1 MKARMPIVIVVAAL
15 LFTPLVLSQDYRA
28 ADEGQRPAGS
38 ATVILPDKFLRGFD
52 PVTVYFSSN
61 QGPGKQTAD
70 EGPKILKIKPG
81 WPGAWFWLDR
91 KTLQF
96 RPAEPWPAL
105 RRFAVAAKGKNRV
118 LTTMMSAPA
127 KMSPASGSNNLKP
140 FRTFT
145 LTFPQALPIRYL
157 KKMINLEIAE
167 LPGLSSSA
175 RYRVK
180 DWNIAR
186 LPRRSHRDAGVYA
199 VTLDREVPEGR
210 QLQVKISLALGDEGK
225 VLWTGRLSV
234 RPPFRLESVGC
245 AGMHMPIHGDVKV
258 PVEMALACGHHG
270 ETPRLV
276 FTAPVSSLTLTALK
290 KLVKLEP
297 AVRDLGFQIHGRRV
311 ALKGKF
317 SPDTIYR
324 MTLGSSPIKDQD
336 RRKLQDPGDVQVF
349 FYLGRRQP
357 FLRWGQARAILE
369 LRGPRMIPLS
379 GYGEP
384 RADVRIY
391 RIDPLHEGLWP
402 FPHSP
407 IVIDEESPP
416 PFPGEEP
423 ERKEEDLNYVT
434 PHDLNRHLRL
444 LGSPLVSK
452 VVDLPLAKKSSTTNF
467 GLDIGRLLDK
477 AVGRR
482 QPGHYLVGLRRLT
495 GPPRRIYVRVQVT
508 DLSLTSVEERDRVI
522 FYVRSI
528 DSAEPV
534 SGAKIVI
541 EAVDEPEKPLWGK
554 KRRPPRMVAKM
565 LKTDSKGR
573 AVLSLQKHWRRIH
586 RIHVHKGADALV
598 LDPRDPPPRFAQNH
612 WSPWGQWLHWI
623 TEESIPEP
631 KNDRLLG
638 FVFTERAIYRPGE
651 KVYIKGYVRS
661 RLLGQ
666 FKRPEGDYLL
676 KIQGPGGKE
685 WTRAV
690 SFTPLYG
697 FSTEFQ
703 EQDIPTGSY
712 SVGLYRKKPY
722 TEVARRHFKIEA
734 YRIPTFEV
742 QLVAPDKVPNDG
754 PFTIKAVARY
764 YAGGSVSGQP
774 IEWRVTRRSYHHVP
788 EGWEDYLF
796 ASSTQF
802 SRGGRARPPES
813 IHGAGELTINPAL
826 DMDGSA
832 RTYVIEATVTGVDNQ
847 QASALAFT
855 RALPPFVLGM
865 KLGRYLEK
873 PTTIKPEILAIG
885 VDDKPKE
892 KQKVTVRLFRRTWH
906 SHLRETDFATGK
918 ASYVTEQ
925 QDQKILEKVVYTG
938 KKPVRPALKIKTSG
952 VYVVELV
959 ARDKL
964 GRVQTLS
971 ADLYVGGKEPMAWKK
986 PRQGVFELST
996 DKKKYRPGDTAKLV
1010 VKSPFTKGKLLIIL
1024 EEPRRNKYIY
1034 AEVEGGKAVYKIP
1047 IQPEYV
1053 PNLPVHVVLMRGRL
1067 GESVASDERYR
1078 PQTLA
1083 SSLDIEIEPT
1093 GNKVYVGIQHPV
1105 TVQPGSTVPVTVTL
1119 QDDRKKPLSGEIT
1132 LWLVDEAV
1140 LSLAD
1145 EASLDPSDYL
1155 IQRNNRRTSIR
1166 DTRNRVVGRIQE
1178 EEEPAGDGDEEA
1190 KEDEARLPG
1199 KRRVRK
1205 TFMTVPFYQ
1214 ATLNVG
1220 RSGRITVPVKMSDDL
1235 TNFKVRVVAASGF
1248 SRMGYRQNR
1257 LRVRLPVLVQP
1268 QLPRFVRQGDRFW
1281 AGGVG
1286 RLVEGPEGAGA
1297 VAVRVLG
1304 LLKEKSWKK
1313 KIILKRT
1320 QAESHIFPVEARTQD
1335 PTVPTTLTV
1344 RMDIVRL
1351 KDKVGD
1357 AFEVKIPLLPDRT
1370 VEHFAYFEELKP
1382 GLVKLKAF
1390 PEEPR
1395 DGQATQE
1402 IVVSAVP
1409 GVLEL
1414 LAGLDYLEGYP
1425 HGCLEQK
1432 LSRIMPQMAVGDLLR
1447 KLGLNDHYA
1456 LQVGEHAKRLLDE
1469 IGVFQDDAGSFAFWP
1484 GASGSVQL
1492 TAQAVRCMHMCR
1504 KVGVDVPQK
1513 SWNRAVAALKRALR
1527 SDYRGLRPGY
1537 RYNQQTIAMRALV
1550 QVGELDEHYMIGLYH
1565 HRKDMDLTSL
1575 ADLAAS
1581 MTAMN
1586 RADPRLFST
1595 NLAALK
1601 ESLWENVIFKLYR
1614 GKPTYKGI
1622 RWRRADWYSDYLGS
1636 RASTLAA
1643 VFESLCYL
1651 DPQNRKLGILR
1662 DALLSCAHAT
1672 GGFGSTHGSNRAIA
1686 ALLVYLA
1693 HARHESTN
1701 AQVALSEDGVLK
1713 LSEKNKVA
1721 HARVRSAKR
1730 QTVTLKGAAKVGAHV
1745 KYTYLPKAPGDQV
1758 DTLNQGFVVS
1768 RSATVI
1774 HEDNSANT
1782 HFEDKQGD
1790 KVALKVGDILEIHT
1804 RLLSQKQLYHVALVV
1819 PFAAGLEPL
1828 NPELKTSGPEARPSR
1843 SDSIQPTYV
1852 QRLDNEVRYYFT
1864 RLPKGTHTFHFR
1876 VRAACEG
1883 SFVHPASYAEQMYHQ
1898 EVRGRG
1904 AGMRIDV
1911 TGEHHSAA
1919 PHPRARQT
1927 TPPQP

>member
-1 MKARMPIVIVVAAL
+1 MKVRMPIVFVLASL
-15 LFTPLVLSQDYRA
+15 LFTPFVLSQDYRA

-38 ATVILPDKFLRGFD
+38 DTIILPEKFLRGFD

-61 QGPGKQTAD
+61 RGPGKRPAD
-70 EGPKILKIKPG
+70 DGPSILKVEPA

-105 RRFAVAAKGKNRV
+105 RRFSVKARGESRV
-118 LTTMMSAPA
+118 LTTMMSAPSR
-127 KMSPASGSNNLKP
+127 MSPASGSNNLKP

-145 LTFPQALPIRYL
+145 LTFPQSLPINYL
-157 KKMINLEIAE
+157 RKMINLEITE

-180 DWNIAR
+180 DWNIAQ
-186 LPRRSHRDAGVYA
+186 LPRRSHRDAAVYA
-199 VTLDREVPEGR
+199 VTLDREVPEGK

-234 RPPFRLESVGC
+234 RPPFRIQAVNC

-258 PVEMALACGHHG
+258 PEEMALSCGHYG
-270 ETPRLV
+270 ETPQLV
-276 FTAPVSSLTLTALK
+276 FTAPVSNLTLTSLK
-290 KLVKLEP
+290 KLVKMEP
-297 AVRDLGFQIHGRRV
+297 AVRDLSFQIYGSRV

-317 SPDTIYR
+317 TPDTLYR
-324 MTLGSSPIKDQD
+324 MTLGSAPIKDQD
-336 RRKLQDPGDVQVF
+336 QRKLQDPGDVRVF

-357 FLRWGQARAILE
+357 FLRWSQARAILE
-369 LRGPRMIPLS
+369 LKGPRMIPLS

-407 IVIDEESPP
+407 IVINEESPP

-423 ERKEEDLNYVT
+423 ERKEEDLNYVSA
-434 PHDLNRHLRL
+434 HELNRHLRL

-452 VVDLPLAKKSSTTNF
+452 VVDLPLAKKGSTTNF

-477 AVGRR
+477 AIGKRK
-482 QPGHYLVGLRRLT
+482 PGHYLVGLRRLT
-495 GPPRRIYVRVQVT
+495 GPPQRIYVRVQVT
-508 DLSLTSVEERDRVI
+508 DLSLTSVEEREQVI

-528 DSAEPV
+528 DSARPV

-541 EAVDEPEKPLWGK
+541 EAVDEPPKPPWGK
-554 KRRPPRMVAKM
+554 KRRAPQMVTKT

-573 AVLSLQKHWRRIH
+573 AVLSQQKQWRRIH
-586 RIHVHKGADALV
+586 RIHVHSGSDALV
-598 LDPRDPPPRFAQNH
+598 LDPRDPPPRFAHNH

-623 TEESIPEP
+623 TEENIPQP

-638 FVFTERAIYRPGE
+638 FLFTERPIYRPGE
-651 KVYIKGYVRS
+651 KVYIKGYVRN
-661 RLLGQ
+661 RLLGE
-666 FKRPEGDYLL
+666 FKKPGGSYLL

-685 WTRAV
+685 WTRPV
-690 SFTPLYG
+690 NFTALYG

-703 EQDIPTGSY
+703 EQDIPTGQY
-712 SVGLYRKKPY
+712 SVVLYRKKPY
-722 TEVARRHFKIEA
+722 QEVARRYFKIEA

-742 QLVAPDKVPNDG
+742 QLVAPEKVPNDG
-754 PFTIKAVARY
+754 PFKVKAVARY
-764 YAGGSVSGQP
+764 YAGGNVSGQP
-774 IEWRVTRRSYHHVP
+774 IEWRVTRRSHHHVP
-788 EGWEDYLF
+788 EGREGYLF

-813 IHGAGELTINPAL
+813 IHEEDVLNANGACELTINPAL

-847 QASALAFT
+847 QVSSLAFT
-855 RALPPFVLGM
+855 KALPPFVLGM
-865 KLGRYLEK
+865 KLQRYSEK
-873 PTTIKPEILAIG
+873 PTTIRPRILAIG
-885 VDDKPKE
+885 VDDKPKA

-925 QDQKILEKVVYTG
+925 QDKKIFEKVIYTD
-938 KKPVRPALKIKTSG
+938 KKPIRPPLKIKTSG
-952 VYVVELV
+952 VYVVELT

-971 ADLYVGGKEPMAWKK
+971 ADLYVGGKEPLAWKK

-996 DKKKYRPGDTAKLV
+996 DKKKYKPGETAKLII
-1010 VKSPFTKGKLLIIL
+1010 KSPFQKGELLIIL
-1024 EEPRRNKYIY
+1024 EEARRNKYVY
-1034 AEVEGGKAVYKIP
+1034 ARVEGGKAVYKIP
-1047 IQPEYV
+1047 IRSEYV

-1067 GESVASDERYR
+1067 GESSEGDERYR

-1083 SSLDIEIEPT
+1083 SSLDIEIEPSK
-1093 GNKVYVGIQHPV
+1093 NKVYVGIKHPK

-1119 QDDRKKPLSGEIT
+1119 KDDRKKPLSGEVT

-1145 EASLDPSDYL
+1145 EASLDPIDYM

-1178 EEEPAGDGDEEA
+1178 EEEPAGDGDEDAEKEMA
-1190 KEDEARLPG
+1190 KLPG

-1205 TFMTVPFYQ
+1205 TFMSVPYYQ
-1214 ATLNVG
+1214 ATLKVG
-1220 RSGRITVPVKMSDDL
+1220 RSGKITVPVKMSDDL

-1248 SRMGYRQNR
+1248 SRMGYLQTR

-1304 LLKEKSWKK
+1304 ILKEKSWKK
-1313 KIILKRT
+1313 KITLKRT
-1320 QAESHIFPVEARTQD
+1320 KAESHIFPVEARTED

-1370 VEHFAYFEELKP
+1370 VEHFAYFDEFKK
-1382 GLVKLKAF
+1382 GTVKLKAF

-1395 DGQATQE
+1395 DGKATQE

-1414 LAGLDYLEGYP
+1414 LASLDYLEGYP

-1432 LSRIMPQMAVGDLLR
+1432 LSRIMPQMAVGDLLK
-1447 KLGLNDHYA
+1447 KLGLNHHYA

-1469 IGVFQDDAGSFAFWP
+1469 IGVFQDDEGSFAFWP
-1484 GASGSVQL
+1484 GAVGSVQL
-1492 TAQAVRCMHMCR
+1492 TAQAVRFMHMCR
-1504 KVGVDVPQK
+1504 KIGVDVPQK
-1513 SWNRAVAALKRALR
+1513 GWNRAIAALKRALR

-1575 ADLAAS
+1575 ADLASAMS
-1581 MTAMN
+1581 MH
-1586 RADPRLFST
+1586 PRLFRT
-1595 NLAALK
+1595 NLEALK
-1601 ESLWENVIFKLYR
+1601 ENLWESVVFKLYK
-1614 GKPTYKGI
+1614 GKPIYKGI
-1622 RWRRADWYSDYLGS
+1622 RWRRSNWYSSYLGS
-1636 RASTLAA
+1636 RPSTLAA

-1651 DPQNRKLGILR
+1651 DPGNRKLSILR
-1662 DALLSCAHAT
+1662 DALLSFAHAT
-1672 GGFGSTHGSNRAIA
+1672 RGFGSTHSSSRAVA
-1686 ALLVYLA
+1686 ALVVYLV
-1693 HARHESTN
+1693 HAKHESID
-1701 AQVALSEDGVLK
+1701 AQVSLSENGVLK
-1713 LSEKNKVA
+1713 LSNKNKVG
-1721 HARVRSAKR
+1721 HAKVRTAKR
-1730 QTVTLKGAAKVGAHV
+1730 QTVTVKGAGKIGAHV
-1745 KYTYLPKAPGDQV
+1745 KYVYLPKAPGDQV

-1768 RSATVI
+1768 RNATII
-1774 HEDNSANT
+1774 HEDDSPNT
-1782 HFEDKQGD
+1782 HFNDKKGD
-1790 KVALKVGDILEIHT
+1790 KKTLKIGDILELHT
-1804 RLLSQKQLYHVALVV
+1804 RLLSQKRLYHVALVV

-1843 SDSIQPTYV
+1843 SDSIRPTYV
-1852 QRLDNEVRYYFT
+1852 QRMDNEVRYYFT
-1864 RLPKGTHTFHFR
+1864 SLPRGTHTFHFR
-1876 VRAACEG
+1876 VRATCEG
-1883 SFVHPASYAEQMYHQ
+1883 SFVHPAPYAEQMYHQ

-1904 AGMRIDV
+1904 VGMRIDV
-1911 TGEHHSAA
+1911 TGEHHK
-1919 PHPRARQT
+1919 PK
-1927 TPPQP
+1927 

>member
-1 MKARMPIVIVVAAL
+1 MKARIPIVVVVASL
-15 LFTPLVLSQDYRA
+15 LFTPLALSQDYRA

-38 ATVILPDKFLRGFD
+38 GTVILPEKFLRGFD
-52 PVTVYFSSN
+52 PVTAYFSSN
-61 QGPGKQTAD
+61 PGPGKQPAD
-70 EGPKILKIKPG
+70 AGHEILNIEPA
-81 WPGAWFWLDR
+81 WPGAWLWLDR

-105 RRFAVAAKGKNRV
+105 RRFSVKAKGEARV

-127 KMSPASGSNNLKP
+127 RMSPASGSNNLKP

-145 LTFPQALPIRYL
+145 LTFPQALPIHYL

-180 DWNIAR
+180 DWNIAQ
-186 LPRRSHRDAGVYA
+186 LPRRSHRDAAVYA

-210 QLQVKISLALGDEGK
+210 QLQVKVSLALGEEGK
-225 VLWTGRLSV
+225 VLWTGQLSV
-234 RPPFRLESVGC
+234 RPPFRLDAVSC
-245 AGMHMPIHGDVKV
+245 AGMHMPILGDVKV
-258 PVEMALACGHHG
+258 PEEMALSCGHYG
-270 ETPRLV
+270 ETPQLV
-276 FTAPVSSLTLTALK
+276 FTAPVSNLTLTQLK
-290 KLVKLEP
+290 KLVRMEP
-297 AVRDLGFQIHGRRV
+297 AVDDLSFQIYGSRV

-317 SPDTIYR
+317 SSDTLYR
-324 MTLGSSPIKDQD
+324 MTLGSAPIKDQD
-336 RRKLQDPGDVQVF
+336 QRRLQDPGEVQVF

-369 LRGPRMIPLS
+369 LRGPRMVPLS

-391 RIDPLHEGLWP
+391 RIDPLHQGLWP
-402 FPHSP
+402 FPASP

-423 ERKEEDLNYVT
+423 ERKEDELDYVT
-434 PHDLNRHLRL
+434 PSDLNRHLRL

-452 VVDLPLAKKSSTTNF
+452 VVDLPLAKKGSTTSF
-467 GLDIGRLLDK
+467 GLDIGRLLDQ

-495 GPPRRIYVRVQVT
+495 GPPQRTYVRVQVT
-508 DLSLTSVEERDRVI
+508 DLSLTTVEERDRVI
-522 FYVRSI
+522 LYVRSI

-534 SGAKIVI
+534 RDAKIVI
-541 EAVDEPEKPLWGK
+541 EAVDEPPKPPWGK
-554 KRRPPRMVAKM
+554 KRRPPQMVTQT
-565 LKTDSKGR
+565 LETDSQGR
-573 AVLSLQKHWRRIH
+573 AVLTQQKHWHRIH
-586 RIHVHKGADALV
+586 RIHVHKGQDALV
-598 LDPRDPPPRFAQNH
+598 LDPRDPPPGFANNH

-623 TEESIPEP
+623 TEENIPEP

-651 KVYIKGYVRS
+651 KVYIKGYVRN

-685 WTRAV
+685 WTRPV

-697 FSTEFQ
+697 FSTGFM

-712 SVGLYRKKPY
+712 SVVLYRKKPH

-742 QLVAPDKVPNDG
+742 QLVAPEKVPNDG
-754 PFTIKAVARY
+754 PFKIKAVARY
-764 YAGGSVSGQP
+764 YAGGNLSGQP
-774 IEWRVTRRSYHHVP
+774 IEWRVTRRSCHHVP
-788 EGWEDYLF
+788 EGREGFLF

-802 SRGGRARPPES
+802 SRGGQARPPES
-813 IHGAGELTINPAL
+813 IHEQDVLDQNGACELTVNPAL

-847 QASALAFT
+847 QVSALAFT

-865 KLGRYLEK
+865 KLRRYSEK
-873 PTTIKPEILAIG
+873 PTTIRPEILAIG
-885 VDDKPKE
+885 VDDRPRD

-925 QDQKILEKVVYTG
+925 QDQKILEQVMYTER
-938 KKPVRPALKIKTSG
+938 KPVRPALKIEASG
-952 VYVVELV
+952 VYVVELT

-971 ADLYVGGKEPMAWKK
+971 ADLYVGGKEPLAWKK
-986 PRQGVFELST
+986 PSQGVFELSA
-996 DKKKYRPGDTAKLV
+996 DKKKYKPGETAKLV
-1010 VKSPFTKGKLLIIL
+1010 IKSPFQKGELLIIL

-1034 AEVEGGKAVYKIP
+1034 SRVDGGKAVYQIP
-1047 IQPEYV
+1047 VRPEYV

-1067 GESVASDERYR
+1067 GESAEGDERYR

-1093 GNKVYVGIQHPV
+1093 GNRVYVGIQHPE
-1105 TVQPGSTVPVTVTL
+1105 TVQPGSTVPITVNL
-1119 QDDRKKPLSGEIT
+1119 QDDRKQPLAGEVT

-1145 EASLDPSDYL
+1145 EASLDPVDYL
-1155 IQRNNRRTSIR
+1155 IQRNDRRTSIR

-1190 KEDEARLPG
+1190 EKEMAKLPG

-1220 RSGRITVPVKMSDDL
+1220 RSGTITVPVKMSDDL

-1248 SRMGYRQNR
+1248 SRMGYQQTR

-1304 LLKEKSWKK
+1304 VLKEKSWKK
-1313 KIILKRT
+1313 QITLKRT
-1320 QAESHIFPVEARTQD
+1320 RAESHIFPVEARTED
-1335 PTVPTTLTV
+1335 PTVPATLTV

-1357 AFEVKIPLLPDRT
+1357 AFEIKIPLLPDRT
-1370 VEHFAYFEELKP
+1370 VEHFAYFDEFKP
-1382 GLVKLKAF
+1382 GTVKLKAF

-1395 DGQATQE
+1395 DGKATQE
-1402 IVVSAVP
+1402 VVVSAVP

-1414 LAGLDYLEGYP
+1414 LASLDYLEGYP
-1425 HGCLEQK
+1425 HGCLEQQ

-1456 LQVGEHAKRLLDE
+1456 LQVGEHAKKLLGE
-1469 IGVFQDDAGSFAFWP
+1469 IGVFQDDQGSFAFWP
-1484 GASGSVQL
+1484 GSSGSVQL
-1492 TAQAVRCMHMCR
+1492 TAQAVRFMHMCR
-1504 KVGVDVPQK
+1504 KIGVDVPQK
-1513 SWNRAVAALKRALR
+1513 SWDRAVAALKQALR
-1527 SDYRGLRPGY
+1527 SDYRGLSPGY
-1537 RYNQQTIAMRALV
+1537 RYNQQTEALRALV
-1550 QVGELDEHYMIGLYH
+1550 QVGELDEHYMIGMYH

-1581 MTAMN
+1581 MSMH
-1586 RADPRLFST
+1586 PRLFST
-1595 NLAALK
+1595 NLDALK
-1601 ESLWENVIFKLYR
+1601 TDLWESVVFKLYR
-1614 GKPTYKGI
+1614 GQPTYKGI
-1622 RWRRADWYSDYLGS
+1622 NWRRSDWYSDYLGS
-1636 RASTLAA
+1636 RPSTLAA

-1651 DPQNRKLGILR
+1651 DPQNQKLGVLR
-1662 DALLSCAHAT
+1662 DALLSSAHAT
-1672 GGFGSTHGSNRAIA
+1672 RGFGSTHSSNRAIA
-1686 ALLVYLA
+1686 ALAVYLA
-1693 HARHESTN
+1693 RAEHEGVD
-1701 AQVALSEDGVLK
+1701 AQVVLSEDGVLK
-1713 LSEKNKVA
+1713 LSDRNKVGVA
-1721 HARVRSAKR
+1721 KVRTARQ
-1730 QTVTLKGAAKVGAHV
+1730 QTATVKGARVGAHV

-1758 DTLNQGFVVS
+1758 DTLNQGLVVS
-1768 RSATVI
+1768 RSATIV
-1774 HEDNSANT
+1774 HADDSPDT
-1782 HFEDKQGD
+1782 HFDEQKGE
-1790 KVALKVGDILEIHT
+1790 KVALKVSDILELHT

-1828 NPELKTSGPEARPSR
+1828 NPELKTSGPEARPSQ
-1843 SDSIQPTYV
+1843 SDSLRPTYV

-1864 RLPKGTHTFHFR
+1864 ALPQGTHTFHFR
-1876 VRAACEG
+1876 VRATCEG
-1883 SFVHPASYAEQMYHQ
+1883 SFVHPAPYAEQMYHQ

-1904 AGMRIDV
+1904 MGMRIDV
-1911 TGEHHSAA
+1911 TGEHHKK
-1919 PHPRARQT
+1919 
-1927 TPPQP
+1927 